1 MLLIHGNSS
10 AKEYVSGQSTNS
22 DSADENVEKKL
33 PTRATTKITVVT
45 IGFSCGS
52 KYLEHKW
59 GPGQQFERPNTR
71 PANAPQLA
79 ALRTDAKKK
88 SRGDI
93 YDWYYDADRLLRM
106 KRAFERMRAWLEE
119 DPVAR
124 HSWCTANPPECA
136 NRFAGSDVC

>member
-1 MLLIHGNSS
+1 M
-10 AKEYVSGQSTNS
+10 
-22 DSADENVEKKL
+22 
-33 PTRATTKITVVT
+33 
-45 IGFSCGS
+45 
-52 KYLEHKW
+52 
-59 GPGQQFERPNTR
+59 PNTG
-71 PANAPQLA
+71 PANALDAPQLA
-79 ALRTDAKKK
+79 ALRTNEKKM
-88 SRGDI
+88 SRGKL